1 MEENNTTPIKPE
13 KVKKSLSEAQIKNL
27 AKMREQKKMKS
38 EVKKFMV
45 NNNMPLP
52 NGETLGYK
60 KKNKENIK
68 NIENVTENKKE
79 NIIDNKENIKENIEK
94 LPNQNNPIIKN
105 SIEMKYNDDIIKK
118 INDIHLYIEDKK
130 NKPKKDNDEKL
141 NKIVEY
147 IDNKKLKKLQKLKE
161 LEEENKKN
169 NEKLDYYNNDDQYYN
184 YRSNMLKGIF
194 NK

>member
-1 MEENNTTPIKPE
+1 MEEIDTTPIKPE

-60 KKNKENIK
+60 KKNKENTIDK
-68 NIENVTENKKE
+68 LDNIQQ
-79 NIIDNKENIKENIEK
+79 NKEN
-94 LPNQNNPIIKN
+94 LPNQNNPIVKN
-105 SIEMKYNDDIIKK
+105 SDEMKYDNDIIKK

-130 NKPKKDNDEKL
+130 NKPKKDTDEKL
-141 NKIVEY
+141 NKVVEY
-147 IDNKKLKKLQKLKE
+147 IDNKKLKKLQKLKQ
-161 LEEENKKN
+161 LEEENKKI
-169 NEKLDYYNNDDQYYN
+169 NENLNYYNNDDQYYN
-184 YRSNMLKGIF
+184 YRGNMLKGIF